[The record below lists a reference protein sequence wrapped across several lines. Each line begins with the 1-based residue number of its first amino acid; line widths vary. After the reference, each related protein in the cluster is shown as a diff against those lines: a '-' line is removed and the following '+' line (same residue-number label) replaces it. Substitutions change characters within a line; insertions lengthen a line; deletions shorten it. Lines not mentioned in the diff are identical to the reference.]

1 VTSPS
6 ARRTLGT
13 ERHATLLSCEVV
25 RTARSLQY
33 PDSRITAIVFV
44 AFPLTQWRRTA
55 PRLQWRDRPGFAP
68 GSWARACLLFRS
80 GPRLPAAPS
89 EYAGTDVPRCGVRSY
104 MQGESKPPR
113 RQASVSTRKGD
124 GGTTR
129 LGGGGQISKA
139 DTRVEAYG
147 TIDELNTVIGVAR
160 ARCTDPE
167 ICREIRAI
175 QRELFVVG
183 SAVSTRPEAKKPIPE
198 IEKAMVSR
206 LDELVERWE
215 AEPEILRD
223 WSLPGEYDGSAGF
236 DVARA
241 ICRRAERANV
251 RYVTAGGAIQPAVL
265 EYLNRLSD
273 VLWLA
278 ARVIE
283 ARAGVDARLRD
294 DAHPG
299 PPWSRAW

>member
-1 VTSPS
+1 MSGEAVPPHSSASDAERAGYKTS
-6 ARRTLGT
+6 
-13 ERHATLLSCEVV
+13 VK
-25 RTARSLQY
+25 ARS
-33 PDSRITAIVFV
+33 
-44 AFPLTQWRRTA
+44 
-55 PRLQWRDRPGFAP
+55 
-68 GSWARACLLFRS
+68 
-80 GPRLPAAPS
+80 
-89 EYAGTDVPRCGVRSY
+89 
-104 MQGESKPPR
+104 R

-124 GGTTR
+124 AGITR

-139 DTRVEAYG
+139 DSRVEAYG
-147 TIDELNTVIGVAR
+147 SIDELNTFIGVAR
-160 ARCTDPE
+160 ANCADSE
-167 ICREIRAI
+167 VCAVIRAI

-198 IEKAMVSR
+198 ITKAMVQR

-215 AEPEILRD
+215 TEPGILRD
-223 WSLPGEYDGSAGF
+223 WSIPGEFAGSAAF
-236 DVARA
+236 DAARA

-251 RYVTAGGAIQPAVL
+251 RYVTSGGVIQPTVL

-273 VLWLA
+273 VLWLC

-283 ARAGVDARLRD
+283 ARHGIDARLRD